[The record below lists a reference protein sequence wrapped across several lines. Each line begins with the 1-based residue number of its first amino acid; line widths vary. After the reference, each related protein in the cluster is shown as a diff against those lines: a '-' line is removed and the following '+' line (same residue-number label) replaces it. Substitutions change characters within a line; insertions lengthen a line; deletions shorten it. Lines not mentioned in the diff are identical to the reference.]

1 MKKIIIP
8 ICLACWV
15 SYGLMGQAMAQEEK
29 VVWIHVT
36 DSHGRPLPNVT
47 VYAVE
52 WRKPVSTTSSG
63 VAAVPVPI
71 NGRVNDLVHLVVVS
85 KYYTTANG
93 GTFNIRI
100 SSFNR
105 PDDPIPIT
113 LVRKVPLLSAQR
125 PRTGTHRAN
134 SLPGSQHDFFQKG
147 EDALD
152 AQRFQEAY
160 EYFSKAYEA
169 RRATYQRTHNKE
181 TANKYAEINRE
192 LGMTLM
198 VLNKW
203 SEALEKFQ
211 EATRVDASDDGSKY
225 MLGICAFVVG
235 DLLEAER
242 AFREMGSSPNKL
254 RFIRGVGNLNASAIY
269 QFYGKLDDATR
280 LEQDSF
286 QQLSK
291 EGLGENQEIADLFKN
306 FGAVTLDALRNT
318 YPLHMISPVV
328 EPALVIWGKAR
339 VAVAEKRS
347 GAYSPAV
354 ISPLNDLAGVLQ
366 KQERYVDAE
375 SALNRALSLEKRV
388 FGHDHLFVGFSLE
401 SLADLETEMEKYQ
414 DAETHYAE
422 AADIFEKTLGKNHFW
437 IDSMHDD
444 LAILYKKEGKYKE
457 AEEHRL
463 ALKEMYCRPN
473 DTDRM
478 PCVVALS
485 QLSDFYSDQDKY
497 TEAIPPSRQ
506 ALDIAKRMWAG
517 KDAVG
522 TGVILSIIDDLER
535 LYSEAKNDAE
545 LEALHKEKQ
554 LIIGLGVAPQE
565 PGPKDIWSSKEAA
578 TAIGL
583 NGSQCSYMPYSE
595 FTKYPKAKS
604 LLESAQRAAKYIDGR
619 DPDVIHV
626 LFKLALIYYNEN
638 RLDEAAGLVKQALDS
653 NERSLQPDRYDA
665 ASLVS
670 LRATI
675 NEKRENY
682 AEAEKDYKQSI
693 TTLEIIL
700 GQNHQDVGGVLFL
713 LGQVQREQRN
723 YAEAERNLVRALNI
737 RKGASNDEPVCDD
750 PDAVTILAELAS
762 LYVDTGRYADAE
774 MSFHQALQA
783 IGERRLS
790 DYPNSVYILEGY
802 ARCLR
807 KMGREDEAVK
817 IEVRAQE
824 IKSRK

>member
-1 MKKIIIP
+1 MKKLIIP

-15 SYGLMGQAMAQEEK
+15 AFGLMSQAVAQEEK
-29 VVWIHVT
+29 LVWIHVT

-63 VAAVPVPI
+63 AAAVPVPI
-71 NGRVNDLVHLVVVS
+71 NGRVNDLVHLVIVS

-113 LVRKVPLLSAQR
+113 LVRKAPLLSAQR
-125 PRTGTHRAN
+125 PRTGTRRAS
-134 SLPGSQHDFFQKG
+134 SLPGSTTDFFQKG

-152 AQRFQEAY
+152 AQRFQEAF
-160 EYFSKAYEA
+160 EYFSKAYDV
-169 RRATYQRTHNKE
+169 RRAAYQRIRNKE
-181 TANKYAEINRE
+181 AGNKYAEINRE
-192 LGMTLM
+192 MGVALM
-198 VLNKW
+198 MLNKW
-203 SEALEKFQ
+203 NEALEKFQ
-211 EATRVDASDDGSKY
+211 EATRVNTGDDESKY
-225 MLGICAFVVG
+225 LLGICAFVVG
-235 DLLEAER
+235 DLPKAEQ

-254 RFIRGVGNLNASAIY
+254 RVVRRVGNLNASLIY

-280 LEQDSF
+280 LEQDFF
-286 QQLSK
+286 QQTSK
-291 EGLGENQEIADLFKN
+291 EGLGGNLEIDNLFKN
-306 FGAVTLDALRNT
+306 LSAVALDATRNT
-318 YPLHMISPVV
+318 YPLHMITPVTL
-328 EPALVIWGKAR
+328 PAYIILSKAR
-339 VAVAEKRS
+339 VAEAEKKN

-354 ISPLNDLAGVLQ
+354 VSPLNDLAGTFQ
-366 KQERYVDAE
+366 NQERYKDAE
-375 SALNRALSLEKRV
+375 NILNRSLTIQKRV
-388 FGHDHLFVGFSLE
+388 FGHDHLFAGFSLE
-401 SLADLETEMEKYQ
+401 KLADLETEMEKYQ
-414 DAETHYAE
+414 DAERHYAE
-422 AADIFEKTLGKNHFW
+422 AADIFEKSLGKNHYW
-437 IDSMHDD
+437 VDSLHED
-444 LAILYKKEGKYKE
+444 LATLYEKEGKYKE
-457 AEEHRL
+457 AEEHLL
-463 ALKEMYCRPN
+463 AVKEMYCRPN
-473 DTDRM
+473 DTDNM
-478 PCVVALS
+478 QCVVALG

-497 TEAIPPSRQ
+497 AEAIPTSRQ

-522 TGVILSIIDDLER
+522 TSIILSIMDELER
-535 LYSEAKNDAE
+535 FFSETKNDAE

-554 LIIGLGVAPQE
+554 LILGLGVAPKE
-565 PGPKDIWSSKEAA
+565 VGPKDVWSSKEAA

-583 NGSQCSYMPYSE
+583 NGSQCSYTPYSE
-595 FTKYPKAKS
+595 FIKYPRAKP

-619 DPDVIHV
+619 DPDVIQV

-638 RLDEAAGLVKQALDS
+638 RLDEAAGLVGQALDS
-653 NERSLQPDRYDA
+653 NERSLQPDRYAA

-675 NEKRENY
+675 NEKRGNY

-700 GQNHQDVGGVLFL
+700 GQNHQDVGGVLFS

-723 YAEAERNLVRALNI
+723 YAEAERNLVRALSI
-737 RKGASNDEPVCDD
+737 RKGASNDAPVCDD

-774 MSFHQALQA
+774 MAFRQALQA

-807 KMGREDEAVK
+807 KMGREDEAAK
-817 IEVRAQE
+817 MEARARE
-824 IKSRK
+824 IKSKK